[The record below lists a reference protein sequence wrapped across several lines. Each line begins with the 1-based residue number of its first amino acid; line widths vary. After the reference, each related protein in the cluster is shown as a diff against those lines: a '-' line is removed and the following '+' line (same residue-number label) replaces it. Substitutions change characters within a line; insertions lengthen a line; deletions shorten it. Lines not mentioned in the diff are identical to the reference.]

1 MAGIPD
7 LKIGATTTTIS
18 KMAKEMRMTLVEP
31 RDFLWSL
38 QRIIMHKRFPTR
50 PTIPI
55 RFMNTPMI
63 MKLKKLLS
71 TAVVPDPPSIL
82 LFSSIPTNL
91 ATLSLIIV
99 L

>member
-1 MAGIPD
+1 MGD
-7 LKIGATTTTIS
+7 TTTTIS
-18 KMAKEMRMTLVEP
+18 KMAKEMRMTLVEL

-38 QRIIMHKRFPTR
+38 QRIIMHKRFPTS

-71 TAVVPDPPSIL
+71 TVGPDPPSIV
-82 LFSSIPTNL
+82 LFSSIPSNL
-91 ATLSLIIV
+91 AILSLIIV